1 MRENSK
7 YRSLAKLAL
16 PSGYAVLATGE
27 KFKPTDIV
35 WSWCSNEW
43 LRADSELWKFPPLE
57 FGEDIICAARKPE
70 MSEFERS
77 VPQQRS
83 YALR

>member
-1 MRENSK
+1 MRENFK
-7 YRSLAKLAL
+7 YRSQAKLAL

-27 KFKPTDIV
+27 QLKPTDIV
-35 WSWCSNEW
+35 YSWSSGEW

-57 FGEDIICAARKPE
+57 FGEDIVCAARKIE

-77 VPQQRS
+77 VPRQRS